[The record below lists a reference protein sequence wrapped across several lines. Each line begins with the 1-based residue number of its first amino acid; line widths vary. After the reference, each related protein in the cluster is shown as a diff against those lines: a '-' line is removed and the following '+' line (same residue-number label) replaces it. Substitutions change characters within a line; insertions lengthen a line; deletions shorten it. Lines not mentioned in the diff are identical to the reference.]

1 MYESSSLQGESKA
14 LDTSMPDGGCEP
26 WCKYQIADNCKRES
40 AQKSCGGCDEC
51 LLAKISTSDY
61 DDSLADVPNAAM
73 FRNYCEGC
81 KCEKWC
87 KWDMPNNCHA
97 EHTRKACGD
106 CEECVGAY
114 NPSPPPP
121 CSPPF
126 WKCAASM
133 CCQDPSFGCFVNPE
147 HTHSQCRGMHIPCQ
161 STATWVCPQLH
172 PPPPFPPPPPPAASP
187 PPPPPPP
194 PWVDPF
200 FLEQERALH
209 TPPPPPSPPPPPR
222 PPPLPPPPSQ
232 GVTLRSAAVA
242 GVLSVASVMAVV
254 LGAIA
259 FTKRRTLQQ
268 KVRASRQAKVSA
280 TTKRG
285 QSARQIKGRAR
296 IGAER
301 LKGDVD
307 DDDDDDD
314 DDNDDDDDGPGAGA
328 THTDAKMKGAS
339 VTDVVVELSPVRGK
353 PETSG
358 LASGLASGLN
368 DAFDAMELPEKAQRV
383 GSGQPGPMMD

>member
-1 MYESSSLQGESKA
+1 M
-14 LDTSMPDGGCEP
+14 
-26 WCKYQIADNCKRES
+26 
-40 AQKSCGGCDEC
+40 
-51 LLAKISTSDY
+51 
-61 DDSLADVPNAAM
+61 
-73 FRNYCEGC
+73 
-81 KCEKWC
+81 
-87 KWDMPNNCHA
+87 
-97 EHTRKACGD
+97 
-106 CEECVGAY
+106 
-114 NPSPPPP
+114 
-121 CSPPF
+121 
-126 WKCAASM
+126 
-133 CCQDPSFGCFVNPE
+133 
-147 HTHSQCRGMHIPCQ
+147 
-161 STATWVCPQLH
+161 
-172 PPPPFPPPPPPAASP
+172 
-187 PPPPPPP
+187 
-194 PWVDPF
+194 
-200 FLEQERALH
+200 
-209 TPPPPPSPPPPPR
+209 
-222 PPPLPPPPSQ
+222 
-232 GVTLRSAAVA
+232 
-242 GVLSVASVMAVV
+242 ASVMAVV

-268 KVRASRQAKVSA
+268 KVRASRQAKASA

-314 DDNDDDDDGPGAGA
+314 DNDDDDDGPGASA